1 MEKIL
6 KIFLKYIFLFL
17 FGGFVYVGIEI
28 LFRGYSHFSMIL
40 LGGLCFVI
48 CGLENEIFSWE
59 TPIELQMIISSIIIT
74 ILELLTGLIVNVY
87 MGLKVW
93 DYSNMP
99 LNFMGQICLI
109 FSIAWLFLSLIAIVI
124 DDYLRYFVFGE
135 EKPRYYSWIVEKI
148 KNKKK

>member
-1 MEKIL
+1 M
-6 KIFLKYIFLFL
+6 
-17 FGGFVYVGIEI
+17 GIEI